1 MKMQS
6 ETNHRLGESFLRVS
20 IRAAAQDLANLVVP
34 GSALGVVLIEHAGIA
49 FCKAAW
55 SWLRP
60 RKLPERQRAIDEL
73 TQTRVE
79 TAREIAEMELG
90 RSAVRPEMKPELVNY
105 MSAIPMTARRAISR
119 PNDGGRPAT
128 LLSQVPQSENDLRRF
143 IPLRPPRF
151 QPGDQAPGYDYQLDL
166 LLGQGGFAEVWKAHH
181 LYRTKQPPVA
191 LKFCLDPSLLVSLKM
206 EIKVLDILSG
216 PRSDDDFV
224 RLLDTA
230 YSADPPFLVYEYV
243 DGGDLVSWLADFD
256 GNPPSGMD
264 IVRVLKM
271 TARALAFAHQQGIV
285 HRDLKPANL
294 LVTREGRIKVA
305 DFGIGAITANAES
318 EQRAVTGVSVLH
330 GASTPHYTD
339 QLMAGK
345 KADPKVDV
353 YALGVIAYQLL
364 TGAFSRGIVPA
375 WYAELQQR
383 GVPEAFL
390 KVIGGCVDIPE
401 RRFPDASAV
410 LAALEPFSQISVNFC
425 HRCGEKVLPDYRFC
439 LKCGVSL
446 R

>member
-1 MKMQS
+1 
-6 ETNHRLGESFLRVS
+6 
-20 IRAAAQDLANLVVP
+20 
-34 GSALGVVLIEHAGIA
+34 
-49 FCKAAW
+49 
-55 SWLRP
+55 
-60 RKLPERQRAIDEL
+60 
-73 TQTRVE
+73 
-79 TAREIAEMELG
+79 
-90 RSAVRPEMKPELVNY
+90 
-105 MSAIPMTARRAISR
+105 
-119 PNDGGRPAT
+119 
-128 LLSQVPQSENDLRRF
+128 
-143 IPLRPPRF
+143 
-151 QPGDQAPGYDYQLDL
+151 
-166 LLGQGGFAEVWKAHH
+166 
-181 LYRTKQPPVA
+181 
-191 LKFCLDPSLLVSLKM
+191 
-206 EIKVLDILSG
+206 
-216 PRSDDDFV
+216 
-224 RLLDTA
+224 
-230 YSADPPFLVYEYV
+230 
-243 DGGDLVSWLADFD
+243 
-256 GNPPSGMD
+256 
-264 IVRVLKM
+264 
-271 TARALAFAHQQGIV
+271 
-285 HRDLKPANL
+285 LKPANL